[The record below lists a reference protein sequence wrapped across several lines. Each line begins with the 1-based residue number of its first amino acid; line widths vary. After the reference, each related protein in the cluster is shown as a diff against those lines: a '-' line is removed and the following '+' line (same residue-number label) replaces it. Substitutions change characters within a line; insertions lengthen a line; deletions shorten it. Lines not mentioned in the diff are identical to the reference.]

1 MAARKSPLFDTATTF
16 GRIMAFLGISGLA
29 GVLAAGLLVPV
40 AAAAGTGAS
49 ASIQFFEELPAE
61 LEREALAQP
70 TKIVATDGSLIA
82 TLYEENRQPVTL
94 DQVSPTMRDAL
105 ISIEDYRY
113 YEHGGV
119 DLEGILGAIASN
131 VSSGT
136 QRGASTITQQFVN
149 NVLIDTARQNGGTLT
164 LSGGGK
170 TVGDKLREMK
180 LAIAVEKE
188 LSKDEILE
196 GYLNIV
202 PFSGTTYGV
211 QAASKYFFNV
221 DAKDLNIQ
229 QSALLAGLVNGPSAY
244 SPESNPEGA
253 LQRRNIVID
262 AMLTRG
268 KITQEQHDA
277 AIATD
282 LELNITPTLSGC
294 VGAAQ
299 APYFCDYVTHLIMN
313 DPAYGETAEEREK
326 VLFRSGLTI
335 KTTLDSRVQAAA
347 QTAVTETANPDTTDG
362 KVGHT
367 MISLDPKTGNILSM
381 AQNTRYNPEAGQ
393 GNTVL
398 NFNVDQ
404 FDGGDPSKSLG
415 GGGGF
420 QPGSTYKPF
429 TVAAWVEDGRSLN
442 QVLDGTKKTYRQFDE
457 WKASCAQGGK
467 FLIQEE
473 DGYTPQNYG
482 DINYRFTTVLDGLAQ
497 SLNTLTM
504 ASARQLDL
512 CRIRDIAYSLGV
524 HQAKSSEGEEAK
536 FGFQPSALIGGGG
549 EAAPMSMA
557 KAYSGFAN
565 EGVVCDPRALTEVT
579 AVDGTS
585 YPVPAVSCE
594 RKISQDVARGV
605 NYATQRVMT
614 NGSGQLLEYGDIPMA
629 GKTGTNDARS
639 QTWFMGY
646 NSGMV
651 TASWVGNWQG
661 EGETSSLGG
670 LQIGG
675 QVYPEI
681 DGSLIA
687 GPSWARFMQ
696 QIPGL
701 YVGAPF
707 ANPPASMINGPQRPI
722 PSTSRTVVP
731 ATPGPNNGGTGTGDS
746 TGGTTGG

>member
-1 MAARKSPLFDTATTF
+1 
-16 GRIMAFLGISGLA
+16 
-29 GVLAAGLLVPV
+29 
-40 AAAAGTGAS
+40 
-49 ASIQFFEELPAE
+49 
-61 LEREALAQP
+61 
-70 TKIVATDGSLIA
+70 
-82 TLYEENRQPVTL
+82 
-94 DQVSPTMRDAL
+94 MRDAL

-244 SPESNPEGA
+244 SPESNPGGA

-277 AIATD
+277 ALATD
-282 LELNITPTLSGC
+282 LGLNISPTLSGC

-313 DPAYGETAEEREK
+313 DPAYGETAEDREK

-381 AQNTRYNPEAGQ
+381 AQNTRYNP
-393 GNTVL
+393 
-398 NFNVDQ
+398 
-404 FDGGDPSKSLG
+404 
-415 GGGGF
+415 
-420 QPGSTYKPF
+420 
-429 TVAAWVEDGRSLN
+429 AA
-442 QVLDGTKKTYRQFDE
+442 
-457 WKASCAQGGK
+457 
-467 FLIQEE
+467 
-473 DGYTPQNYG
+473 
-482 DINYRFTTVLDGLAQ
+482 
-497 SLNTLTM
+497 
-504 ASARQLDL
+504 AR
-512 CRIRDIAYSLGV
+512 
-524 HQAKSSEGEEAK
+524 
-536 FGFQPSALIGGGG
+536 
-549 EAAPMSMA
+549 
-557 KAYSGFAN
+557 
-565 EGVVCDPRALTEVT
+565 
-579 AVDGTS
+579 
-585 YPVPAVSCE
+585 
-594 RKISQDVARGV
+594 
-605 NYATQRVMT
+605 
-614 NGSGQLLEYGDIPMA
+614 
-629 GKTGTNDARS
+629 
-639 QTWFMGY
+639 
-646 NSGMV
+646 
-651 TASWVGNWQG
+651 
-661 EGETSSLGG
+661 
-670 LQIGG
+670 
-675 QVYPEI
+675 
-681 DGSLIA
+681 
-687 GPSWARFMQ
+687 
-696 QIPGL
+696 
-701 YVGAPF
+701 
-707 ANPPASMINGPQRPI
+707 
-722 PSTSRTVVP
+722 
-731 ATPGPNNGGTGTGDS
+731 ATPC
-746 TGGTTGG
+746 